1 MKNLILTERS
11 AEMIGGAA
19 VSSCEMDNED
29 VWGDAVTIRSMKDYY
44 SPLSISLAIPLPFY
58 VLLAS

>member
-1 MKNLILTERS
+1 
-11 AEMIGGAA
+11 MIGGAA
-19 VSSCEMDNED
+19 VSSCEIDNED